1 MMQSSFPNPRPK
13 ESIRSRASPPPGAT
27 LDDFCRMLE
36 SGADLPVINQTGLPG
51 QFDLEVT
58 GGVDFVHDFTAR
70 MHAQLGLKVT
80 RAQREV
86 EMIVRP
92 R

>member
-1 MMQSSFPNPRPK
+1 
-13 ESIRSRASPPPGAT
+13 
-27 LDDFCRMLE
+27 
-36 SGADLPVINQTGLPG
+36 VINQTGLPG